1 MKERAD
7 NGVAEAKGIPSL
19 KAGGSWRKSRSGR
32 PIEPGIPR
40 ENGRPWAAW
49 RGSGAGAQRE
59 LRSDAEEC
67 VDELALRDSIALV
80 AIPVTNDQ
88 PAVAARIAPAQ
99 LQRAVRQVL
108 GDDRYRDRAR
118 RLQATIQ
125 AVGRSL
131 SIAAQPPGNP

>member
-1 MKERAD
+1 MQS
-7 NGVAEAKGIPSL
+7 SL
-19 KAGGSWRKSRSGR
+19 LQFLHVHVKARR

-40 ENGRPWAAW
+40 ENGRPWAG
-49 RGSGAGAQRE
+49 GSGAGAQRE

-88 PAVAARIAPAQ
+88 PAVAARIAHTQTGVVVPFRRLTPAQ

-108 GDDRYRDRAR
+108 GDDGYRDRAR
-118 RLQATIQ
+118 QL
-125 AVGRSL
+125 
-131 SIAAQPPGNP
+131 